1 MDWIVELNLV
11 MAGFMSGLV
20 VFVHVVHYPLL
31 NRIDPETWISAHREH
46 IQRTTWLVA
55 PAMLIEM
62 AAAVAWLVIDPGWI
76 SGIAFALIAVAWI
89 STFAIQVPI
98 HGRLERGFD
107 ARLHR
112 KLCRSNLIR
121 TIAWMMRSILILAM
135 LIRS

>member
-31 NRIDPETWISAHREH
+31 DRVDAKAWNGAHRDH
-46 IQRTTWLVA
+46 IQRTTWVVA

-62 AAAVAWLVIDPGWI
+62 AAAVAWLVMDPGWI
-76 SGIAFALIAVAWI
+76 SGAAFALNAVAWV

-112 KLCRSNLIR
+112 KLCRSNVIR
-121 TIAWMMRSILILAM
+121 TIAWMMRSIFILAA
-135 LIRS
+135 LIHS